1 MGKFYEISGFH
12 YLNSYG
18 VDNDIFLLIASI
30 FRGCSCDPEI
40 RLRFNSMTNNA
51 QKLWSAS
58 LGQLQLEVPRP
69 SYETWLK
76 DTMGLSIDGD
86 LLSIGTPTTFASEW
100 LGQRM
105 HQVIEDVVSDVA
117 GRPIRVAIK
126 VVSSHLESGP
136 AEGGA
141 MEAPIPVQPM
151 WNSDPALSGPVR
163 NYNGNGRYT
172 FNNFITGVSNHLAYA
187 AARAVSDKPGVQYN
201 PLFIYAGVGLGK
213 THLLHAIAS
222 SVSEQGVTPLYVT
235 TEQFTNDFVQSI
247 RQRRTEEFRAKYRSA
262 EFLLLD
268 DVQFLSGKE
277 QTQEGLFHTF
287 NDLHNANRQIVVA
300 CDQPP
305 TSVSLLEDRLRSR
318 FEWGLIADI
327 QEPDLETRVA
337 ILLHKAQAQ
346 NAPITE
352 EAAFEIARRA
362 PNGIRS
368 LEGCLNRIIALSQ
381 FFGSPISTELID
393 MALSGMPSAGSEKK
407 LSPDVILESVSNYYQ
422 VPTKLICTRTRDRK
436 TTHPQRVT
444 MFLLDAAIKKPIRE
458 IASLMGNWNP
468 KTVRNSI
475 RQIND
480 ALAREP
486 SIANDVASIRSNL
499 GLVDNSRSV

>member
-1 MGKFYEISGFH
+1 
-12 YLNSYG
+12 
-18 VDNDIFLLIASI
+18 
-30 FRGCSCDPEI
+30 
-40 RLRFNSMTNNA
+40 MTNSA
-51 QKLWSAS
+51 QKLWTTS
-58 LGQLQLEVPRP
+58 LGQLQLQVPRS

-76 DTMGLSIDGD
+76 GTLGLSIDGD
-86 LLSIGTPTTFASEW
+86 LLSVGTPTTFASEW
-100 LGQRM
+100 LERRM
-105 HQVIEDVVSDVA
+105 HQVIEEVVSNVA

-126 VVSSHLESGP
+126 VVSHFESEATEDGVTDAPVPAHYGEGP
-136 AEGGA
+136 YPA
-141 MEAPIPVQPM
+141 APSAPP
-151 WNSDPALSGPVR
+151 
-163 NYNGNGRYT
+163 NYGGNGRYT

-187 AARAVSDKPGVQYN
+187 AAHAVADKPGIQYN
-201 PLFIYAGVGLGK
+201 PLFIYSGVGLGK

-222 SVSEQGVTPLYVT
+222 SVSERGVTPLYVT

-247 RQRRTEEFRAKYRSA
+247 RQRRTDEFRAKYRSA

-337 ILLHKAQAQ
+337 ILIHKAQAQ
-346 NAPITE
+346 NSPITE
-352 EAAFEIARRA
+352 EVAFEIAGRA
-362 PNGIRS
+362 PSGIRS

-381 FFGSPISTELID
+381 FFGTPISADLID
-393 MALSGMPSAGSEKK
+393 MALSGMPAGSRQD
-407 LSPDVILESVSNYYQ
+407 LSEDAILESVSKYYQ
-422 VPTKLICTRTRDRK
+422 VSTELICTRTRDRK
-436 TTHPQRVT
+436 TTHPQRVA
-444 MFLLDAAIKKPIRE
+444 MFLLDSTIKQPIRE
-458 IASLMGNWNP
+458 IATLLGNWNP

-475 RQIND
+475 RHINEE
-480 ALAREP
+480 LLRES
-486 SIANDVASIRSNL
+486 SIAHEVASIKSQL
-499 GLVDNSRSV
+499 GFPDSSQSR

>member
-1 MGKFYEISGFH
+1 MSSH
-12 YLNSYG
+12 G
-18 VDNDIFLLIASI
+18 VVNDIFSSIASI
-30 FRGCSCDPEI
+30 AMDVSCDPDV
-40 RLRFNSMTNNA
+40 RLSFNSMTNHA
-51 QKLWSAS
+51 QKLWNAS
-58 LGQLQLEVPRP
+58 LGQLQLQVPRS

-76 DTMGLSIDGD
+76 GTLGLSIDGD
-86 LLSIGTPTTFASEW
+86 LLSVGTPTTFASEW
-100 LGQRM
+100 LERRM
-105 HQVIEDVVSDVA
+105 HQVIEDVVSGVA

-126 VVSSHLESGP
+126 VVSSHFESDP
-136 AEGGA
+136 TEDGA
-141 MEAPIPVQPM
+141 MVAPIPVQPEG
-151 WNSDPALSGPVR
+151 NPLPAPSGPVR

-187 AARAVSDKPGVQYN
+187 AARAVADKPGVQYN
-201 PLFIYAGVGLGK
+201 PLFIYSGVGLGK

-222 SVSEQGVTPLYVT
+222 FVSQQGVTPLYVT

-268 DVQFLSGKE
+268 DVQFISGKE

-327 QEPDLETRVA
+327 QEPELETRVA
-337 ILLHKAQAQ
+337 ILIHKAQAQ
-346 NAPITE
+346 NVPITE

-362 PNGIRS
+362 PNGVRS

-381 FFGSPISTELID
+381 FFGSPISTDLID
-393 MALSGMPSAGSEKK
+393 MALSGMPTADPGQK
-407 LSPDVILESVSNYYQ
+407 LSLDVILESVSQYYQ
-422 VPTKLICTRTRDRK
+422 VPAKLICTRTRDRK

-444 MFLLDAAIKKPIRE
+444 MFLLDATIKKPVRE
-458 IASLMGNWNP
+458 IASLLGNWNP

-480 ALAREP
+480 ALLKKP
-486 SIANDVASIRSNL
+486 QIAHEVASIRSNL
-499 GLVDNSRSV
+499 GIVDNSPTSL

>member
-1 MGKFYEISGFH
+1 
-12 YLNSYG
+12 
-18 VDNDIFLLIASI
+18 
-30 FRGCSCDPEI
+30 
-40 RLRFNSMTNNA
+40 MTNYA
-51 QKLWSAS
+51 QKLWTAS
-58 LGQLQLEVPRP
+58 LGQLQLQVPRS

-76 DTMGLSIDGD
+76 GTLGLSIDGD
-86 LLSIGTPTTFASEW
+86 LLSVGTPTTFASEW
-100 LGQRM
+100 LERRM
-105 HQVIEDVVSDVA
+105 HQVIEDVVSGVA

-126 VVSSHLESGP
+126 VVSPHFESRP
-136 AEGGA
+136 SEDGA
-141 MEAPIPVQPM
+141 VDAPCPVQPGG
-151 WNSDPALSGPVR
+151 NPHPVSPGPVR
-163 NYNGNGRYT
+163 NYSGNGRYT

-187 AARAVSDKPGVQYN
+187 AARAVADKPGVQYN
-201 PLFIYAGVGLGK
+201 PLFIYSGVGLGK

-222 SVSEQGVTPLYVT
+222 SVSERGVTPLYVT

-327 QEPDLETRVA
+327 QEPELETRVA
-337 ILLHKAQAQ
+337 ILTHKAQAQ

-362 PNGIRS
+362 PKGIRS

-381 FFGSPISTELID
+381 FFNAPISKELID
-393 MALSGMPSAGSEKK
+393 MALSGMSASDSSQK
-407 LSPDVILESVSNYYQ
+407 LNPAAILESVSEYYQ
-422 VPTKLICTRTRDRK
+422 VPTELICTRTRDRK
-436 TTHPQRVT
+436 TTHPQRVA
-444 MFLLDAAIKKPIRE
+444 MFLLDLTISKPIKE
-458 IASLMGNWNP
+458 IATLMGNWNP
-468 KTVRNSI
+468 RTVRNSI
-475 RQIND
+475 KQINE
-480 ALAREP
+480 ALLSEP
-486 SIANDVASIRSNL
+486 TITNEVASIKSTL
-499 GLVDNSRSV
+499 GLDNS

>member
-1 MGKFYEISGFH
+1 
-12 YLNSYG
+12 
-18 VDNDIFLLIASI
+18 
-30 FRGCSCDPEI
+30 
-40 RLRFNSMTNNA
+40 MTNPA
-51 QKLWSAS
+51 QKLWNAS
-58 LGQLQLEVPRP
+58 LGQLQLQVPRS

-76 DTMGLSIDGD
+76 GTLGLSIDGD
-86 LLSIGTPTTFASEW
+86 LLSVGTATTFASEW
-100 LGQRM
+100 LERRM

-117 GRPIRVAIK
+117 GRPTRVAIK
-126 VVSSHLESGP
+126 VVSPHFESDP
-136 AEGGA
+136 AEDGA
-141 MEAPIPVQPM
+141 MGDPIPVQTGENPH
-151 WNSDPALSGPVR
+151 PAPSGPVR
-163 NYNGNGRYT
+163 NYGGNGRYT

-187 AARAVSDKPGVQYN
+187 AARAVADKPGVQYN
-201 PLFIYAGVGLGK
+201 PLFIYSGVGLGK

-222 SVSEQGVTPLYVT
+222 SVSERGVTPLYVT

-337 ILLHKAQAQ
+337 ILIHKAQAQ

-352 EAAFEIARRA
+352 SVAFEIARRA

-381 FFGSPISTELID
+381 FFDSPISTELID
-393 MALSGMPSAGSEKK
+393 MALSGMPETNSWQE
-407 LSPDVILESVSNYYQ
+407 LSPDAILESVSQYYN
-422 VPTKLICTRTRDRK
+422 VPNKLICTRTRDRK
-436 TTHPQRVT
+436 TTHPQRVA
-444 MFLLDAAIKKPIRE
+444 MFLIDSAIKKPIRE

-475 RQIND
+475 RQINESLLKD
-480 ALAREP
+480 P
-486 SIANDVASIRSNL
+486 TIANEVTTIRSGL
-499 GLVDNSRSV
+499 GLATNSQKSQ

>member
-1 MGKFYEISGFH
+1 
-12 YLNSYG
+12 
-18 VDNDIFLLIASI
+18 
-30 FRGCSCDPEI
+30 
-40 RLRFNSMTNNA
+40 MTNRA
-51 QKLWSAS
+51 QKLWTAS
-58 LGQLQLEVPRP
+58 LGQLQLQVPRS
-69 SYETWLK
+69 SYDTWLK
-76 DTMGLSIDGD
+76 GTVGLSIEGD
-86 LLSIGTPTTFASEW
+86 LLSVGTPTTFASEW
-100 LGQRM
+100 LERRM
-105 HQVIEDVVSDVA
+105 HQVIEDVVSVVA
-117 GRPIRVAIK
+117 GRPTRVAIK
-126 VVSSHLESGP
+126 VVSPHFESDPTGDD
-136 AEGGA
+136 ARG
-141 MEAPIPVQPM
+141 APIPVQPRG
-151 WNSDPALSGPVR
+151 NPDPIPSGPAG
-163 NYNGNGRYT
+163 NYRGNGRYT

-187 AARAVSDKPGVQYN
+187 AARAVADKPGVQYN

-327 QEPDLETRVA
+327 QEPELETRVA
-337 ILLHKAQAQ
+337 ILMHKAQAQ

-352 EAAFEIARRA
+352 EVAFEIAKRA
-362 PNGIRS
+362 PNGVRS

-381 FFGSPISTELID
+381 FFDSPISKELID
-393 MALSGMPSAGSEKK
+393 MALSGMPTADHGLK
-407 LSPDVILESVSNYYQ
+407 LSPDIILESVSEYYQ
-422 VPTKLICTRTRDRK
+422 VPIQLICTRTQDRK
-436 TTHPQRVT
+436 TTHPQRVA
-444 MFLLDAAIKKPIRE
+444 MFLLGTTIRKPIRE
-458 IASLMGNWNP
+458 IASLIGNWNP

-475 RQIND
+475 RQINE
-480 ALAREP
+480 ALSTEP
-486 SIANDVASIRSNL
+486 KIANEIASIRSRL
-499 GLVDNSRSV
+499 A

>member
-1 MGKFYEISGFH
+1 
-12 YLNSYG
+12 
-18 VDNDIFLLIASI
+18 
-30 FRGCSCDPEI
+30 
-40 RLRFNSMTNNA
+40 MTNYA
-51 QKLWSAS
+51 QKLWTAS
-58 LGQLQLEVPRP
+58 LGQLQLQVPRS

-76 DTMGLSIDGD
+76 GTLGLSIDGD
-86 LLSIGTPTTFASEW
+86 LLSVGTPTTFASEW
-100 LGQRM
+100 LERRM
-105 HQVIEDVVSDVA
+105 HQVIEDVVSGVA

-126 VVSSHLESGP
+126 VVSPHFDSSPSED
-136 AEGGA
+136 GA
-141 MEAPIPVQPM
+141 VDAPSPVQPGG
-151 WNSDPALSGPVR
+151 NPHPVSPGPIR
-163 NYNGNGRYT
+163 NYSGNGRYT

-187 AARAVSDKPGVQYN
+187 AARAVADKPGIQYN
-201 PLFIYAGVGLGK
+201 PLFIYSGVGLGK

-222 SVSEQGVTPLYVT
+222 SVSERGVTPLYVT

-327 QEPDLETRVA
+327 QEPELETRVA
-337 ILLHKAQAQ
+337 ILTHKAQAQ

-362 PNGIRS
+362 PKGIRS

-381 FFGSPISTELID
+381 FSNTPISKELID
-393 MALSGMPSAGSEKK
+393 MALSGMSASDSSQK
-407 LSPDVILESVSNYYQ
+407 LNPTSILESVSEYYQ
-422 VPTKLICTRTRDRK
+422 VPTELICTRTRDRK
-436 TTHPQRVT
+436 TTHPQRVA
-444 MFLLDAAIKKPIRE
+444 MFLLDLTISKPIRE
-458 IASLMGNWNP
+458 IATLMGNWNP
-468 KTVRNSI
+468 RTVRNSI
-475 RQIND
+475 KQINE
-480 ALAREP
+480 ALLSEP
-486 SIANDVASIRSNL
+486 AITDEVASIKSTL
-499 GLVDNSRSV
+499 GLGNS

>member
-1 MGKFYEISGFH
+1 MKGT
-12 YLNSYG
+12 
-18 VDNDIFLLIASI
+18 V
-30 FRGCSCDPEI
+30 
-40 RLRFNSMTNNA
+40 
-51 QKLWSAS
+51 
-58 LGQLQLEVPRP
+58 
-69 SYETWLK
+69 
-76 DTMGLSIDGD
+76 GLSIDGD

-100 LGQRM
+100 LGRRM
-105 HQVIEDVVSDVA
+105 HQVIEDVVSGVA

-126 VVSSHLESGP
+126 VVSPHFKSDQ
-136 AEGGA
+136 AEDGA
-141 MEAPIPVQPM
+141 TDAPLPVQPVE
-151 WNSDPALSGPVR
+151 NSHPAPSGSVR

-187 AARAVSDKPGVQYN
+187 AARAVADKPGVQYN

-222 SVSEQGVTPLYVT
+222 SVSAQGVTPLYVT

-327 QEPDLETRVA
+327 QEPELETRVA
-337 ILLHKAQAQ
+337 ILIHKAQAQ
-346 NAPITE
+346 NAPITDE
-352 EAAFEIARRA
+352 VAFEIARRA

-368 LEGCLNRIIALSQ
+368 LEGCLNRLIALSQ
-381 FFGSPISTELID
+381 FFGSPITSDLIE
-393 MALSGMPSAGSEKK
+393 MALSGMPTASSTQK
-407 LSPDVILESVSNYYQ
+407 LSLDTVLESVSTYYQ
-422 VPTKLICTRTRDRK
+422 VPTQLLCTRTRDRK
-436 TTHPQRVT
+436 TTHPQRVA
-444 MFLLDAAIKKPIRE
+444 MFLLDLTINKPIKE
-458 IASLMGNWNP
+458 IATLMGNWNP
-468 KTVRNSI
+468 RTVRNSI
-475 RQIND
+475 KQINE
-480 ALAREP
+480 ALLSETTI
-486 SIANDVASIRSNL
+486 SNEVATIKGNL
-499 GLVDNSRSV
+499 GFGNS

>member
-1 MGKFYEISGFH
+1 
-12 YLNSYG
+12 
-18 VDNDIFLLIASI
+18 
-30 FRGCSCDPEI
+30 
-40 RLRFNSMTNNA
+40 MTNPA

-76 DTMGLSIDGD
+76 GTMGLSIDGD

-100 LGQRM
+100 LGRRM
-105 HQVIEDVVSDVA
+105 HQVIEDVVSGVA
-117 GRPIRVAIK
+117 GRPIRVSIK
-126 VVSSHLESGP
+126 VVSPHFK
-136 AEGGA
+136 
-141 MEAPIPVQPM
+141 
-151 WNSDPALSGPVR
+151 SDPAEDGATDAPLPVQLVGNPHPAPSGPVR

-187 AARAVSDKPGVQYN
+187 AARAVADKPGVQYN

-327 QEPDLETRVA
+327 QEPELETRVA
-337 ILLHKAQAQ
+337 ILIHKAQAQ
-346 NAPITE
+346 NAPISE
-352 EAAFEIARRA
+352 EIAFEIARRA
-362 PNGIRS
+362 PTGIRS

-381 FFGSPISTELID
+381 FFGSSISTDLID
-393 MALSGMPSAGSEKK
+393 MALAGMPSTDSGQK
-407 LSPDVILESVSNYYQ
+407 LSPDNVLESVASYYQ
-422 VPTKLICTRTRDRK
+422 VPSKLLCTRTRDRK
-436 TTHPQRVT
+436 TTHPQRVA
-444 MFLLDAAIKKPIRE
+444 MFLLDSIIKRPIRE

-475 RQIND
+475 RHVNEAMSSD
-480 ALAREP
+480 
-486 SIANDVASIRSNL
+486 SSTANDIASIKSKL
-499 GLVDNSRSV
+499 GIVDNLQ

>member
-1 MGKFYEISGFH
+1 
-12 YLNSYG
+12 
-18 VDNDIFLLIASI
+18 
-30 FRGCSCDPEI
+30 
-40 RLRFNSMTNNA
+40 MTNSA
-51 QKLWSAS
+51 QKLWTAS
-58 LGQLQLEVPRP
+58 LGQLQLQVPRS
-69 SYETWLK
+69 SYETWLEG
-76 DTMGLSIDGD
+76 TVGLSIEGD
-86 LLSIGTPTTFASEW
+86 LLSVGTPTTFASEW
-100 LGQRM
+100 LERRM
-105 HQVIEDVVSDVA
+105 HQVIEDVVSGVA

-126 VVSSHLESGP
+126 VISPHLESSP
-136 AEGGA
+136 AEGST
-141 MEAPIPVQPM
+141 MEAPIPVQYGGNP
-151 WNSDPALSGPVR
+151 DPIPSGPVG
-163 NYNGNGRYT
+163 NYRGNGRYT

-187 AARAVSDKPGVQYN
+187 AARAVADKPGVQYN

-327 QEPDLETRVA
+327 QEPELETRVA
-337 ILLHKAQAQ
+337 ILMHKAQAQ

-352 EAAFEIARRA
+352 EVAFEIAKRA
-362 PNGIRS
+362 PNGVRS

-381 FFGSPISTELID
+381 FFDSPISTELID
-393 MALSGMPSAGSEKK
+393 MALSGTPTADPGQK
-407 LSPDVILESVSNYYQ
+407 LSPDIILESVSEYYQ
-422 VPTKLICTRTRDRK
+422 VPTQLICTRTQDRK
-436 TTHPQRVT
+436 TTHPQRVA
-444 MFLLDAAIKKPIRE
+444 MFLLGTTIKTPIRE
-458 IASLMGNWNP
+458 IASLIGNWNP

-480 ALAREP
+480 SLLTEP
-486 SIANDVASIRSNL
+486 SIAHEVTTIQRRL
-499 GLVDNSRSV
+499 G

>member
-1 MGKFYEISGFH
+1 
-12 YLNSYG
+12 
-18 VDNDIFLLIASI
+18 
-30 FRGCSCDPEI
+30 
-40 RLRFNSMTNNA
+40 MTNPA
-51 QKLWSAS
+51 QKLWTAS
-58 LGQLQLEVPRP
+58 LGQLQLQVPRS

-76 DTMGLSIDGD
+76 GTLGLSIDGD
-86 LLSIGTPTTFASEW
+86 LLSVGTATTFASEW
-100 LGQRM
+100 LERRM

-117 GRPIRVAIK
+117 GKPTRVAIK
-126 VVSSHLESGP
+126 VVSPHFESGP
-136 AEGGA
+136 VEDGA
-141 MEAPIPVQPM
+141 MGDPILVEPRVNPHPAP
-151 WNSDPALSGPVR
+151 SGPVR
-163 NYNGNGRYT
+163 NYGGNGRYT

-187 AARAVSDKPGVQYN
+187 AARAVADKPGVQYN
-201 PLFIYAGVGLGK
+201 PLFIYSGVGLGK

-222 SVSEQGVTPLYVT
+222 SVSERGVTPLYVT

-337 ILLHKAQAQ
+337 ILIHKAQAQ

-352 EAAFEIARRA
+352 SVAFEIARRA

-381 FFGSPISTELID
+381 FFDSPISTELID
-393 MALSGMPSAGSEKK
+393 MALSGMPETNSWQE
-407 LSPDVILESVSNYYQ
+407 LSPDAILESVSQYYN

-436 TTHPQRVT
+436 TTHPQRVS
-444 MFLLDAAIKKPIRE
+444 MFLIDSAIKKPIRE

-475 RQIND
+475 RQINE
-480 ALAREP
+480 ALLKNPTLENEVTAIK
-486 SIANDVASIRSNL
+486 SGL
-499 GLVDNSRSV
+499 GLATDSQKIP

>member
-1 MGKFYEISGFH
+1 
-12 YLNSYG
+12 
-18 VDNDIFLLIASI
+18 
-30 FRGCSCDPEI
+30 
-40 RLRFNSMTNNA
+40 MTNSA
-51 QKLWSAS
+51 QKLWTAS
-58 LGQLQLEVPRP
+58 LGQLQLQVPRS

-76 DTMGLSIDGD
+76 GTTGLSMDGD
-86 LLSIGTPTTFASEW
+86 LLSVGTATTFASEW
-100 LGQRM
+100 LERRM
-105 HQVIEDVVSDVA
+105 HQVIEEVVSNVA
-117 GRPIRVAIK
+117 GRPTRVAIK
-126 VVSSHLESGP
+126 VVSPHFESGP
-136 AEGGA
+136 SEHDAMDAPVPLPYGEG
-141 MEAPIPVQPM
+141 MHPT
-151 WNSDPALSGPVR
+151 PAGPVG
-163 NYNGNGRYT
+163 NYRGNGRYT

-187 AARAVSDKPGVQYN
+187 AARAVADKPGVQYN
-201 PLFIYAGVGLGK
+201 PLFIYSGVGLGK

-222 SVSEQGVTPLYVT
+222 SVSQRGVTPLYVT

-337 ILLHKAQAQ
+337 ILIHKAQAQ

-352 EAAFEIARRA
+352 EMAFEIARRA
-362 PNGIRS
+362 PSGIRS

-381 FFGSPISTELID
+381 FFDSPITSDLID
-393 MALSGMPSAGSEKK
+393 MALSGMPAARSEQN
-407 LSPDVILESVSNYYQ
+407 LSLDNILESVAAFYQ
-422 VPTKLICTRTRDRK
+422 VPTHLLCTRTRDRK
-436 TTHPQRVT
+436 TTHPQRVA
-444 MFLLDAAIKKPIRE
+444 MFLLDLTISKPIKE
-458 IASLMGNWNP
+458 IATLMGNWNP
-468 KTVRNSI
+468 RTVRNSI
-475 RQIND
+475 KQINE
-480 ALAREP
+480 ALLSEP
-486 SIANDVASIRSNL
+486 AITNEVASIKSNL
-499 GLVDNSRSV
+499 GLGNS

>member
-1 MGKFYEISGFH
+1 
-12 YLNSYG
+12 
-18 VDNDIFLLIASI
+18 
-30 FRGCSCDPEI
+30 
-40 RLRFNSMTNNA
+40 MTNYA
-51 QKLWSAS
+51 QKLWTAS
-58 LGQLQLEVPRP
+58 LGQLQLQVPRS

-76 DTMGLSIDGD
+76 GTLGLSIDGD
-86 LLSIGTPTTFASEW
+86 LLSVGAPTTFASEW
-100 LGQRM
+100 LERRM
-105 HQVIEDVVSDVA
+105 HQVIEDVVSGVA

-126 VVSSHLESGP
+126 VVSPQFESSPSGD
-136 AEGGA
+136 GA
-141 MEAPIPVQPM
+141 RDAPSPVQPGE
-151 WNSDPALSGPVR
+151 NPQPVSSGPVR
-163 NYNGNGRYT
+163 NYSGNGRYT

-187 AARAVSDKPGVQYN
+187 AARAVADKPGVQYN
-201 PLFIYAGVGLGK
+201 PLFIYSGVGLGK

-222 SVSEQGVTPLYVT
+222 SVSERGVTPLYVT
-235 TEQFTNDFVQSI
+235 TEQFTNDFIQSI

-337 ILLHKAQAQ
+337 ILINKAQTQ

-352 EAAFEIARRA
+352 EVAFEIAQRA
-362 PNGIRS
+362 PSGIRS

-381 FFGSPISTELID
+381 FFDSPISKELID
-393 MALSGMPSAGSEKK
+393 MALSGISTSDSSRK
-407 LSPDVILESVSNYYQ
+407 LNPAAILEAVSQFYQ
-422 VPTKLICTRTRDRK
+422 VPTELICTRTRDRK
-436 TTHPQRVT
+436 TTHPQRVA
-444 MFLLDAAIKKPIRE
+444 MFLLDLTINKPIKE
-458 IASLMGNWNP
+458 IATLMGNWNP
-468 KTVRNSI
+468 RTVRNSI
-475 RQIND
+475 KQVNE
-480 ALAREP
+480 ALLSEAA
-486 SIANDVASIRSNL
+486 IASEVATIKGNL
-499 GLVDNSRSV
+499 GLGNS